1 MAVKVFFYTLRPYD
15 EQGILEDLA
24 KQRGIEYGYTE
35 AYPTMENA
43 QLAAGY
49 DAVSLTPCD
58 MSAPM
63 LQRFHDLGVKAI
75 CCRSIGYDHVDLE
88 KARELGMKVSNVDYP
103 PNGVANFAIMLMLM
117 SLRKAGH
124 ILKRGEL
131 QDYSL
136 KGKIGRDISNCTV
149 GVIGTG
155 RIGQTVL
162 KHLSGFG
169 CELLAYDL
177 YQNDE
182 VKKIAKYVPL
192 ETLIAESD
200 VITLHTNATEENH
213 HLLNAD
219 AFAKMD
225 GCEVVYT
232 GTYNTNET
240 DFNAILTAAKAADPD
255 VLFIPSSITTAG
267 IIIKQARD
275 MGITA
280 RIMAGDTWEN
290 ATIMENAGVENCE
303 GVALSTFF
311 DENDTDAS
319 EFVQGFKA
327 YLNGDAEAL
336 KLNGNNDTVAAVSAL
351 GYDAYMAIIEAL
363 KNVSGDITG
372 EAVRDA
378 LASVSFD
385 GVTGSISFD
394 ENGDANKDMAYIKIM
409 SDGAFKFVGTQKTDG
424 TFTPAA

>member
-124 ILKRGEL
+124 ILKRGEV

-192 ETLIAESD
+192 ETLLAESD

-213 HLLNAD
+213 HLLNAE
-219 AFAKMD
+219 AFAKMKPGVTIVNTARGKLID
-225 GCEVVYT
+225 SDALLAALESGQVGAAGLDVLASCQNDNGCAGKRERPVLLRPH
-232 GTYNTNET
+232 GRC
-240 DFNAILTAAKAADPD
+240 DPQPGAGRSARHAQRDPD
-255 VLFIPSSITTAG
+255 RPHCLLHLRGREEHGARCAG
-267 IIIKQARD
+267 KR
-275 MGITA
+275 
-280 RIMAGDTWEN
+280 RRL
-290 ATIMENAGVENCE
+290 C
-303 GVALSTFF
+303 
-311 DENDTDAS
+311 
-319 EFVQGFKA
+319 
-327 YLNGDAEAL
+327 
-336 KLNGNNDTVAAVSAL
+336 
-351 GYDAYMAIIEAL
+351 
-363 KNVSGDITG
+363 
-372 EAVRDA
+372 RR
-378 LASVSFD
+378 LAH
-385 GVTGSISFD
+385 
-394 ENGDANKDMAYIKIM
+394 
-409 SDGAFKFVGTQKTDG
+409 
-424 TFTPAA
+424 PA

>member
-63 LQRFHDLGVKAI
+63 LQRFHDLGVKAV

-124 ILKRGEL
+124 ILKRGEV

-192 ETLIAESD
+192 ETLLAESD
-200 VITLHTNATEENH
+200 VITLHISVGCLGKSEVYADVEITVAVCGVFETVFDS
-213 HLLNAD
+213 LLISGAKGFVGNTVGDCGA
-219 AFAKMD
+219 AFGIAYPAVD
-225 GCEVVYT
+225 
-232 GTYNTNET
+232 
-240 DFNAILTAAKAADPD
+240 AKAVGGFGTEGYSAP
-255 VLFIPSSITTAG
+255 VKRQNI
-267 IIIKQARD
+267 
-275 MGITA
+275 
-280 RIMAGDTWEN
+280 
-290 ATIMENAGVENCE
+290 GV
-303 GVALSTFF
+303 G
-311 DENDTDAS
+311 
-319 EFVQGFKA
+319 
-327 YLNGDAEAL
+327 
-336 KLNGNNDTVAAVSAL
+336 VSA
-351 GYDAYMAIIEAL
+351 G
-363 KNVSGDITG
+363 NGSVGTGGDV
-372 EAVRDA
+372 AVYA
-378 LASVSFD
+378 
-385 GVTGSISFD
+385 VTGS
-394 ENGDANKDMAYIKIM
+394 AYR
-409 SDGAFKFVGTQKTDG
+409 FLT
-424 TFTPAA
+424 